1 MRTIRRAIGLLI
13 ALVSCLVILFAAVG
27 LLRPTWLQEIYT
39 SVLPYYEVSLPAV
52 DPAGRAGTDRAA
64 SRAAVR
70 VTPGTPIGTLE
81 IPRLGLSSVVLE
93 GDEEAALVFGV
104 GHLSDTPL
112 PWHNGNSVLA
122 AHRDTFFK
130 PLEHIKPN
138 DVIRLSTDQGEF
150 EYVVQGA
157 RIVEPTAVEVLAPTT
172 TSRLTLITCYPFNYV
187 GPAPKRFVVQAE
199 RVES

>member
-1 MRTIRRAIGLLI
+1 MRAIRRTIGFLI
-13 ALVSCLVILFAAVG
+13 ALASCLVVVFAAVA
-27 LLRPTWLQEIYT
+27 LLRPMWLQQMYT
-39 SVLPYYEVSLPAV
+39 TALPYYEVSLPAV
-52 DPAGRAGTDRAA
+52 HPAGDAGVDRVDP
-64 SRAAVR
+64 RAAVR
-70 VTPGTPIGTLE
+70 VTPGRPIGTIE

-93 GDEEAALVFGV
+93 GDEEAALVLGV

-112 PWHNGNSVLA
+112 PWHGGNSVLA
-122 AHRDTFFK
+122 AHRDTFFR

-138 DVIRLSTDQGEF
+138 DVIRFSTDEGDF
-150 EYVVQGA
+150 EYVVQGT

-187 GPAPKRFVVQAE
+187 GSAPKRFVVQAE